1 MQKLFFEKRG
11 TIILLI
17 INLAFLALAFFVL
30 DLKIFQDVKEGEKY
44 SAIDKI
50 SYALR
55 CNGERNIK
63 LRENVPNQNSIRIP
77 PYDNKEQYR
86 FRTDKNGFIQPGTI
100 HENPDLNI
108 FFLGG
113 STTECEHVKEL
124 ERFPYLTGRMLE
136 KQTGQKINAYNA
148 GKSGNNSIHS
158 INNLVNKIVPL
169 RPNIV
174 VMMHNINDLSTLL
187 YEASYWNENK
197 SRSNLSCFSK
207 SKAHLRNFKN
217 EWENSPFARQIPD
230 EKHKNKIE
238 EEHRKILR
246 LFIAIVR
253 GIGAEPV
260 LMTQSNEIEN
270 NPNFSLDRSD
280 VLSKA
285 YQSLYRQ
292 FNENIRQVAKQEGVL
307 LVDLAKEVEGGK
319 KYLYD
324 SVHFNNE
331 GSKKAATVIAKKL
344 NQLIKK

>member
-1 MQKLFFEKRG
+1 MQKTFFEKRA
-11 TIILLI
+11 TIILVI
-17 INLAFLALAFFVL
+17 INVVFLALAYFVL
-30 DLKIFQDVKEGEKY
+30 DLKVFQDGEGREKY
-44 SAIDKI
+44 SVIDKAV
-50 SYALR
+50 YGLR
-55 CNGERNIK
+55 CGGERHIK
-63 LRENVPNQNSIRIP
+63 LRENAPYQDSYRIP
-77 PYDNKEQYR
+77 PYDNKEKYS
-86 FRTDKNGFIQPGTI
+86 FRTDENGFIKPGKV
-100 HENPDLNI
+100 HENPDVNI

-124 ERFPYLTGRMLE
+124 ERFPYLTGRILE
-136 KQTGQKINAYNA
+136 KQTGKKINAYNA

-174 VMMHNINDLSTLL
+174 VLMHNINDLSTLL
-187 YEASYWNENK
+187 YEATYWNENK

-207 SKAHLRNFKN
+207 SKENLRSFKN
-217 EWENSPFARQIPD
+217 EWENSPFARKIPD
-230 EKHKNKIE
+230 NNHKNQIE
-238 EEHRKILR
+238 VEHRRILR

-280 VLSKA
+280 ALSKP
-285 YQSLYRQ
+285 YQTLYTN
-292 FNENIRQVAKQEGVL
+292 FNNNIRQVAKQEAVL
-307 LVDLAKEVEGGK
+307 LVDLAREVKDGK

-331 GSKKAATVIAKKL
+331 GSKMAATVIAQKL
-344 NQLIKK
+344 NKIIRR